1 MQAKLTQ
8 QLVRAAQAGTTD
20 LTITD
25 PSLLGFELRIRPSGT
40 QNLGLQVSREWWAAA
55 AIAARLLS
63 GVTG

>member
-40 QNLGLQVSREWWAAA
+40 KTWVFRYRVNGGCR
-55 AIAARLLS
+55 RR
-63 GVTG
+63 T